1 MENQMKH
8 TTLKNGITLVET
20 LEFKRM
26 KKVEERLL
34 ELETLKLELPK
45 LILELYWEYGRMS
58 NNGCKSLDKLAR
70 LLNIPDED
78 QIENL
83 CLTDY

>member
-45 LILELYWEYGRMS
+45 L
-58 NNGCKSLDKLAR
+58 AR